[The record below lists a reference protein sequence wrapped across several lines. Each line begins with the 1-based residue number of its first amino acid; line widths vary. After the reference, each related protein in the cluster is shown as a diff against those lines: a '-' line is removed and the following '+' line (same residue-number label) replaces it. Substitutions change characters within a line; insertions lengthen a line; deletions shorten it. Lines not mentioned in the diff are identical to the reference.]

1 MDAAND
7 STVASIPL
15 VRTFDHDADPQVE
28 QEEAKS
34 RDRNFHPMN
43 FMTIDGSVGETYSNG
58 ETVSLCVTPTYERA
72 PAIETHESR
81 SEETT
86 KDDTYMDRNERC
98 RRRSSRLANLKSDL
112 IASGASFRP
121 RGSIIE
127 LYPPTSTTTSEMR
140 SSSVRPGSRSSS
152 GASGSRAP
160 SLPPVPRN
168 RKYAHVQSRTVNR
181 SEHVR
186 PESQVRITHKPL
198 KIEAKSK
205 VGSLSNIQHTPGGGD
220 KKILQRKLNF
230 KERAQPRIESHQ
242 SLQTIQKLNS
252 KEPTPRSPTALQ
264 NSSSLPFEREE
275 SDRS

>member
-1 MDAAND
+1 
-7 STVASIPL
+7 
-15 VRTFDHDADPQVE
+15 
-28 QEEAKS
+28 
-34 RDRNFHPMN
+34 
-43 FMTIDGSVGETYSNG
+43 
-58 ETVSLCVTPTYERA
+58 
-72 PAIETHESR
+72 
-81 SEETT
+81 
-86 KDDTYMDRNERC
+86 
-98 RRRSSRLANLKSDL
+98 
-112 IASGASFRP
+112 
-121 RGSIIE
+121 
-127 LYPPTSTTTSEMR
+127 MR

-186 PESQVRITHKPL
+186 TRIP
-198 KIEAKSK
+198 S
-205 VGSLSNIQHTPGGGD
+205 GGN
-220 KKILQRKLNF
+220 KKILQQKLNF

-252 KEPTPRSPTALQ
+252 KEPTPRSPTGLQ